1 MSTRQN
7 GIAMATLVVI
17 ISVMIILVS
26 VITVTGF
33 NTSNTARKLAFASEL
48 EMIQESVN
56 SYKTD
61 NEGDLPTTE
70 FIVIDLTRASG
81 DVLNQ
86 FQQNGEEIT
95 NNKVSLCKIDFTKLN
110 VKSLTRGIGK
120 TEDDVYAVSRKT
132 GSIYYAKGL
141 KIGSN
146 TYYTLTDEL
155 KKLLKY
161 NSKSSYVNVSDSVVF
176 ETNSN
181 EWLGSGTPLSV
192 KVKLPKLF
200 SLVNI
205 SLSGS
210 SYNIEVSNSSTEK
223 FNEYTFNVYENCMVV
238 VDYKNEKNED
248 KKTTYNVK
256 NIDWEQPNLEIENIS
271 TVDNKKY
278 IKIYCKDNI
287 SGIKLLK
294 YDIGD
299 FFFNKDVIYNSG
311 IDIKENVIEV
321 DDDVEVITI
330 LVEDNAGNIV
340 VRTVDL

>member
-1 MSTRQN
+1 
-7 GIAMATLVVI
+7 MAPPLVEEVL
-17 ISVMIILVS
+17 MIVS
-26 VITVTGF
+26 LNTVTGF

-161 NSKSSYVNVSDSVVF
+161 NSKSSDVNVSDSVVF

-299 FFFNKDVIYNSG
+299 FFFNRDVIYNSG

-321 DDDVEVITI
+321 DDDVKVITI